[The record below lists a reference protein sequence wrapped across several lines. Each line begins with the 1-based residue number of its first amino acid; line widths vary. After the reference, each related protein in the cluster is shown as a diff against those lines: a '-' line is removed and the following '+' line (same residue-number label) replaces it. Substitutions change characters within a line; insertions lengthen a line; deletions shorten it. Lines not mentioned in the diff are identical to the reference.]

1 MTDDHYKLVWHRF
14 ACLMLALDQVA
25 WLQGSLS
32 MQARFHLLWAHH
44 GGIGLPGQNFLRLA
58 QWDAKVILPTFYL
71 GFA

>member
-1 MTDDHYKLVWHRF
+1 
-14 ACLMLALDQVA
+14 
-25 WLQGSLS
+25 